1 VCVQY
6 GFYYADIGASG
17 RGISQITHMSHMHM
31 HMYMHMHMC
40 MHTCAHAHMC
50 AHAICAHAHVTFRFM
65 TRTAC
70 ALVFLFA
77 RKWGIIIKLIY
88 EI

>member
-17 RGISQITHMSHMHM
+17 RRISQITHMSHMHM

-40 MHTCAHAHMC
+40 MHTCTCTC
-50 AHAICAHAHVTFRFM
+50 ARICAHIVAPPLSCWDDSHS
-65 TRTAC
+65 
-70 ALVFLFA
+70 
-77 RKWGIIIKLIY
+77 
-88 EI
+88 